1 MKNLIE
7 ALTFDDVL
15 IVPSK
20 SSIKPFETNV
30 STKLTRQIK
39 LSIPLIS
46 AAMDTV
52 TESGLAIKIAQM
64 GGLGII
70 HKNLD
75 FSEQALEV
83 AKVKR
88 FESGMVVNP
97 VTINPNNTLN
107 DAMKMKEKYNISG
120 IPVVENVTKKLVGIL
135 TNRDIR
141 FAKNLEQKVSTLMTK
156 NNLITVSENI
166 AMDDAQKLL
175 HKHRIEKLL
184 VVDRKFKCVG
194 LITVK
199 DIEKAEKFPFASK
212 DKMGRLLVGA
222 AVGVGDKEGI
232 ERIRSLERAG
242 VDVIVIDTA
251 HGHSNNV
258 IETLK
263 KAKKLFPKLPMIVGN
278 IATAEAAKD
287 LINEGADALKVGIG
301 PGSICTTRIIAG
313 VGVPQLH
320 AISEVYKIA
329 KRSNIPIISDG
340 GIKYS
345 GDVAKAIA
353 FGADVI
359 MIGSLFAGTDESP
372 GEIFLSDGRTYKS
385 YRGMGSIAAMGRGS
399 ADRYFQEEIISNDKF
414 VPEGV
419 EGRVPYRGT
428 VVKIIEQLIG
438 GLKASM
444 GYTGNKNINEFKNKT
459 KVLKITSAGLNES
472 HVHSI
477 SITRESPNYQLN
489 K

>member
-1 MKNLIE
+1 MKYLTE

-15 IVPSK
+15 IVPAK
-20 SSIKPFETNV
+20 SSIRPSEANI
-30 STKLTRQIK
+30 STKLTKNIK
-39 LSIPLIS
+39 LNVPLIS

-52 TESGLAIKIAQM
+52 TESNLAIKIAQM

-70 HKNLD
+70 HKNLNFVD
-75 FSEQALEV
+75 QALEV
-83 AKVKR
+83 SKVKR
-88 FESGMVVNP
+88 FESGMVINP
-97 VTINPNNTLN
+97 VTISPDETLN
-107 DAMKMKEKYNISG
+107 NVLKKKEKYNISG
-120 IPVVENVTKKLVGIL
+120 IPVVDNKSQKLVGIL
-135 TNRDIR
+135 TNRDMR
-141 FAKNLEQKVSTLMTK
+141 FAKNLQQKVSTLMTK
-156 NNLITVSENI
+156 NNLVTVSEDI
-166 AMDDAQKLL
+166 SMDNAQKLL
-175 HKHRIEKLL
+175 HEHRIEKLL
-184 VVDRKFKCVG
+184 VVDKNFKCVG

-222 AVGVGDKEGI
+222 AVGVGESEGI
-232 ERIRSLERAG
+232 NRIRTLEKAG

-251 HGHSNNV
+251 HGHSENV
-258 IETLK
+258 VETLK
-263 KAKKLFPKLPMIVGN
+263 MPKKEFPKLPVVVGN
-278 IATAEAAKD
+278 IATAEAAKE
-287 LINEGADALKVGIG
+287 LIQNGADALKVGIG

-320 AISEVYKIA
+320 AISETFKIA
-329 KRSNIPIISDG
+329 KKNNIPIISDG

-345 GDVAKAIA
+345 GDIAKAIA
-353 FGADVI
+353 FGADVV

-372 GEIFLSDGRTYKS
+372 GEIFLSNGRTYKS
-385 YRGMGSIAAMGRGS
+385 YRGMGSLGAMGSGS
-399 ADRYFQEEIISNDKF
+399 ADRYFQEEIINDDKF

-419 EGRVPYRGT
+419 EGRVPYRGS

-444 GYTGNKNINEFKNKT
+444 GYTGNKTIKDFKNKT
-459 KVLKITSAGLNES
+459 KVIKITSAGLNES

>member
-20 SSIKPFETNV
+20 SSIKPSETSV
-30 STKLTRQIK
+30 STKVTKSISLN
-39 LSIPLIS
+39 IPLIS

-52 TESGLAIKIAQM
+52 TESNLAIKIAQM
-64 GGLGII
+64 GGLGIV
-70 HKNLD
+70 HKNLE
-75 FSEQALEV
+75 SHEQANEV
-83 AKVKR
+83 SKVKR

-97 VTINPNNTLN
+97 VTINPECSLN
-107 DAMKMKEKYNISG
+107 YALELKKKYNISG
-120 IPVVENVTKKLVGIL
+120 IPVVEPETKKLVGIL

-141 FAKNLEQKVSTLMTK
+141 FAKNLDQKVSTLMTK
-156 NNLITVSENI
+156 DNLITVKENI
-166 AMDDAQKLL
+166 SMEHAQKLL
-175 HKHRIEKLL
+175 HEHRIEKLL
-184 VVDRKFKCVG
+184 VVDSKFKCVG

-212 DKMGRLLVGA
+212 DKFGRLLVGA
-222 AVGVGDKEGI
+222 AVGVGKEQGI
-232 ERIRSLERAG
+232 GRIKLLEKSG

-251 HGHSNNV
+251 HGHSKNV

-263 KAKKLFPKLPMIVGN
+263 QTKKLYPHLQVIVGN
-278 IATAEAAKD
+278 IATSGAAKD
-287 LINEGADALKVGIG
+287 LIKYGADALKVGIG
-301 PGSICTTRIIAG
+301 PGSICTTRVVAG
-313 VGVPQLH
+313 VGVPQIH
-320 AISEVYKIA
+320 AISETYKVA
-329 KRSNIPIISDG
+329 KKSKIPIISDG

-345 GDVAKAIA
+345 GDIAKAIA
-353 FGADVI
+353 FGADVV

-372 GEIFLSDGRTYKS
+372 GEIFLSNGRTYKS
-385 YRGMGSIAAMGRGS
+385 YRGMGSIAAMGKGS
-399 ADRYFQEEIISNDKF
+399 ADRYFQEEVMNNDKF

-419 EGRVPYRGT
+419 EGRVPYRGP

-438 GLKASM
+438 GLKASL
-444 GYTGNKNINEFKNKT
+444 GYTGNKNLNDFKKN
-459 KVLKITSAGLNES
+459 VEVIKITSAGLNES

-477 SITRESPNYQLN
+477 SITRESPNYQQN

>member
-15 IVPSK
+15 IVPAK
-20 SSIKPFETNV
+20 SSIKPNQTDV
-30 STKLTRQIK
+30 SCHLTKNIK
-39 LSIPLIS
+39 LNIPLLS

-52 TESGLAIKIAQM
+52 TESSLAIKIAQM

-75 FSEQALEV
+75 FNEQAQEV

-97 VTINPNNTLN
+97 VTINPENTLSE
-107 DAMKMKEKYNISG
+107 ALTLKEKNNISG
-120 IPVVENVTKKLVGIL
+120 IPVVESGVKKLVGIL

-141 FAKNLEQKVSTLMTK
+141 FATNLNQKVSSLMTK
-156 NNLITVSENI
+156 DNLITVSENI
-166 AMDDAQKLL
+166 SMNEAQKLL
-175 HKHRIEKLL
+175 HKHRIEKLI
-184 VVDRKFKCVG
+184 VVDKNYKCVG

-212 DKMGRLLVGA
+212 DKLGRLLVGA
-222 AVGVGDKEGI
+222 AVGVGDFEGI
-232 ERIRSLERAG
+232 ERIRFLEKSG
-242 VDVIVIDTA
+242 VDVVVIDTA
-251 HGHSNNV
+251 HGHSANV
-258 IETLK
+258 INTLK
-263 KAKKLFPKLPMIVGN
+263 KSKKLFPKLPVIVGN

-287 LINEGADALKVGIG
+287 LIKEGADSLKVGIG
-301 PGSICTTRIIAG
+301 PGSICTTRIVAG

-329 KRSNIPIISDG
+329 NKYNIPIISDG

-345 GDVAKAIA
+345 GDIAKAIA
-353 FGADVI
+353 FGADLI

-372 GEIFLSDGRTYKS
+372 GEIFLSNGRTYKS
-385 YRGMGSIAAMGRGS
+385 YRGMGSISAMGRGS
-399 ADRYFQEEIISNDKF
+399 ADRYFQEEIMNDDKF

-419 EGRVPYRGT
+419 EGRVPYRGS

-444 GYTGNKNINEFKNKT
+444 GYTGNKNIKDFKNKT
-459 KVLKITSAGLNES
+459 KVVKITSAGLNES

>member
-20 SSIKPFETNV
+20 SSIKPSESNV
-30 STKLTRQIK
+30 SSNLTKQIK
-39 LSIPLIS
+39 LNIPLIS

-52 TESGLAIKIAQM
+52 TESKLAIKIAQM

-75 FSEQALEV
+75 FNEQALEV
-83 AKVKR
+83 SKVKR

-97 VTINPNNTLN
+97 VTIDPQNTLN
-107 DAMKMKEKYNISG
+107 EALKLKEKYNISG
-120 IPVVENVTKKLVGIL
+120 IPVVENLSKRLVGIL

-156 NNLITVSENI
+156 DDLITVSENI
-166 AMDDAQKLL
+166 SMDEAQKLL

-184 VVDRKFKCVG
+184 VVDKDFRCVG

-199 DIEKAEKFPFASK
+199 DIEKAEEFPLASK
-212 DKMGRLLVGA
+212 DKMGSLLVGA
-222 AVGVGDKEGI
+222 AVGVGEQQGI
-232 ERIRSLERAG
+232 ERIRFLEKAG
-242 VDVIVIDTA
+242 VDIIVIDTA
-251 HGHSNNV
+251 HGHSQNV
-258 IETLK
+258 LETLK
-263 KAKKLFPKLPMIVGN
+263 RSKKEFPKLPVIVGN
-278 IATAEAAKD
+278 IATAEAASD
-287 LINEGADALKVGIG
+287 LIRAGADALKVGIG

-320 AISEVYKIA
+320 AISETYKMA
-329 KRSNIPIISDG
+329 KKNNIPIIADG

-353 FGADVI
+353 FGADVV

-372 GEIFLSDGRTYKS
+372 GEIFLSNGRTYKS
-385 YRGMGSIAAMGRGS
+385 YRGMGSIAAMGKGS
-399 ADRYFQEEIISNDKF
+399 ADRYFQEGIINDDKF

-419 EGRVPYRGT
+419 EGRVPYRGS

-444 GYTGNKNINEFKNKT
+444 GYTGNKNIKDFKHKT
-459 KVLKITSAGLNES
+459 KIIKITSAGLNES

>member
-20 SSIKPFETNV
+20 SSIKPSQTNV
-30 STKLTRQIK
+30 STSLTQNIK
-39 LSIPLIS
+39 LNIPLVS

-52 TESGLAIKIAQM
+52 TESSLAIKIAQM

-75 FSEQALEV
+75 FNEQSLEV

-97 VTINPNNTLN
+97 VTINPEDTLS
-107 DAMKMKEKYNISG
+107 DALSLKKKNNISG
-120 IPVVENVTKKLVGIL
+120 IPVVEKDTKRLVGIL

-141 FAKNLEQKVSTLMTK
+141 FAKNLNQKVSSLMTK
-156 NNLITVSENI
+156 RNLITVSENI
-166 AMDDAQKLL
+166 SMDEAQKLL
-175 HKHRIEKLL
+175 HKHRIEKLI
-184 VVDRKFKCVG
+184 VVDSNFKCVG

-199 DIEKAEKFPFASK
+199 DIEKAEKFPLASK
-212 DKMGRLLVGA
+212 DKFGRLLVGG
-222 AVGVGDKEGI
+222 AVGVGESEGI
-232 ERIRSLERAG
+232 ERIKFLEKAG
-242 VDVIVIDTA
+242 VDIIVIDTA
-251 HGHSNNV
+251 HGHSSNV
-258 IETLK
+258 IDTLRK
-263 KAKKLFPKLPMIVGN
+263 SKKLYPKLPVIVGN
-278 IATAEAAKD
+278 IATADAAKE
-287 LINEGADALKVGIG
+287 LIKEGADCLKIGIG

-329 KRSNIPIISDG
+329 KKKNIPIISDG

-372 GEIFLSDGRTYKS
+372 GEIFLSNGRTYKS
-385 YRGMGSIAAMGRGS
+385 YRGMGSISAMGRGS
-399 ADRYFQEEIISNDKF
+399 ADRYFQEEIINQDKY

-428 VVKIIEQLIG
+428 VVKIIEQLVG
-438 GLKASM
+438 GLRASM
-444 GYTGNKNINEFKNKT
+444 GYTGNINLKEFKSRT
-459 KVLKITSAGLNES
+459 KIIKITSAGLNES

>member
-1 MKNLIE
+1 MKNLSE

-20 SSIKPFETNV
+20 SSIKPSETNV
-30 STKLTRQIK
+30 SSNITKKIK
-39 LSIPLIS
+39 LNTPLIS

-52 TESGLAIKIAQM
+52 TESNLAIKIAQM

-75 FSEQALEV
+75 FASQALEV
-83 AKVKR
+83 SKVKR
-88 FESGMVVNP
+88 FESGMVINP
-97 VTINPNNTLN
+97 VTINPNNSLN
-107 DAMKMKEKYNISG
+107 DALKLKEQNNISG
-120 IPVVENVTKKLVGIL
+120 IPVVEAGSKKLVGIL

-141 FAKNLEQKVSTLMTK
+141 FAKNSEQKVSSLMTRE
-156 NNLITVSENI
+156 NLITVSENI
-166 AMDDAQKLL
+166 SMEEAQKLL

-184 VVDRKFKCVG
+184 VVDKSFRCVG

-199 DIEKAEKFPFASK
+199 DIEKAEKFPLASK
-212 DKMGRLLVGA
+212 DKLGRLMVGA
-222 AVGVGDKEGI
+222 AVGVGNEQGI
-232 ERIRSLERAG
+232 ERIKFLEKAG
-242 VDVIVIDTA
+242 VDIIAIDTA
-251 HGHSNNV
+251 HGHSKNV
-258 IETLK
+258 IDTLRKTK
-263 KAKKLFPKLPMIVGN
+263 KIFPKLPVIVGN
-278 IATAEAAKD
+278 IATSEAAKE

-301 PGSICTTRIIAG
+301 PGSICTTRIVAG

-320 AISEVYKIA
+320 AIAETYKVA
-329 KRSNIPIISDG
+329 KNYKIPIIADG

-345 GDVAKAIA
+345 GDIAKAIA

-372 GEIFLSDGRTYKS
+372 GEIFLSNGRTYKS
-385 YRGMGSIAAMGRGS
+385 YRGMGSIAAMGKGS
-399 ADRYFQEEIISNDKF
+399 ADRYFQEEVLHDDKF

-444 GYTGNKNINEFKNKT
+444 GYTGNRNLNDFKNKT
-459 KVLKITSAGLNES
+459 KVIKITSAGLNES